1 MTLKHTIYMYTANFD
16 RKKHFVI
23 WGHEFIID
31 LRKSMKLKLVLV
43 FKEKPKLLPSTTN
56 IRHHL
61 TIVLGFFCSK
71 SHKQENIP
79 LCRINPSDAKKKQ
92 VTP

>member
-1 MTLKHTIYMYTANFD
+1 MYTANFD

-31 LRKSMKLKLVLV
+31 LRKSMKLKLVMLV
-43 FKEKPKLLPSTTN
+43 FKEKPELLPSTTT
-56 IRHHL
+56 IRRHL

-79 LCRINPSDAKKKQ
+79 LWS
-92 VTP
+92 